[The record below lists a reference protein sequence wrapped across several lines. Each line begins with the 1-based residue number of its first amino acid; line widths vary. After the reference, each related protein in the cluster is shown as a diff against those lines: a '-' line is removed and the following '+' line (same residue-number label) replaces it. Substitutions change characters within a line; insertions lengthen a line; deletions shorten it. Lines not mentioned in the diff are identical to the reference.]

1 MLLEAG
7 EASSMYGS
15 IDARRCL
22 SGMSFRTDGRRS
34 VIARDN
40 PSAGPGVKA
49 QRDWVGIRAEAS
61 RVKEPRLIKRR
72 RRRQAKVLT
81 GTVGN
86 PGMWT

>member
-1 MLLEAG
+1 
-7 EASSMYGS
+7 
-15 IDARRCL
+15 
-22 SGMSFRTDGRRS
+22 MSFLTDGRRS

-61 RVKEPRLIKRR
+61 RIKEPRLIEG
-72 RRRQAKVLT
+72 RRRQAKVPA

-86 PGMWT
+86 PGM